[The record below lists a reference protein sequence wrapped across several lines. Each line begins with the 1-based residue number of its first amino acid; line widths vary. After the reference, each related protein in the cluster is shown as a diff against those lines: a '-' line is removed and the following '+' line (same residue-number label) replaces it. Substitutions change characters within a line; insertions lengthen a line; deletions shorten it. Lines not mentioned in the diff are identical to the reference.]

1 MQPVIITWR
10 RQKIIIIVH
19 TKLDISWEHT
29 LINFTYVIFVLLKI
43 SNNKKVCEYFFCTW
57 SWESSKNVEGDKEE
71 IAMIRYGIFF
81 GEKNHLSPYNHLGS
95 GPKKKWLKINIHF
108 FLSNVWSSRFLEG
121 WLLDFVRPI
130 SVRESLKFGF
140 AKFGPGSSK
149 FRLKT

>member
-1 MQPVIITWR
+1 MQPVIITR
-10 RQKIIIIVH
+10 RLKIIIVH

-81 GEKNHLSPYNHLGS
+81 GEKTIAPYNHLES
-95 GPKKKWLKINIHF
+95 DPKKNWPHNAKIMV
-108 FLSNVWSSRFLEG
+108 L
-121 WLLDFVRPI
+121 
-130 SVRESLKFGF
+130 
-140 AKFGPGSSK
+140 
-149 FRLKT
+149 

>member
-108 FLSNVWSSRFLEG
+108 FLVKR
-121 WLLDFVRPI
+121 
-130 SVRESLKFGF
+130 LKFKIFGGF
-140 AKFGPGSSK
+140 VIGFC
-149 FRLKT
+149 

>member
-108 FLSNVWSSRFLEG
+108 FLVKR
-121 WLLDFVRPI
+121 
-130 SVRESLKFGF
+130 LKFKIFGGLVIGF
-140 AKFGPGSSK
+140 C
-149 FRLKT
+149 

>member
-95 GPKKKWLKINIHF
+95 GPKKNWLKINIHL
-108 FLSNVWSSRFLEG
+108 FLVKR
-121 WLLDFVRPI
+121 
-130 SVRESLKFGF
+130 LKFKIFGGF
-140 AKFGPGSSK
+140 IIGFC
-149 FRLKT
+149 

>member
-1 MQPVIITWR
+1 MKLLWKENSMQPVIITWR

-95 GPKKKWLKINIHF
+95 APKKKWLKINIHSF
-108 FLSNVWSSRFLEG
+108 CQTFEVQDFWRVRY
-121 WLLDFVRPI
+121 WILLDK
-130 SVRESLKFGF
+130 SVFG
-140 AKFGPGSSK
+140 
-149 FRLKT
+149 RV

>member
-29 LINFTYVIFVLLKI
+29 HINFTYVIFVLLKI

-108 FLSNVWSSRFLEG
+108 FLVKR
-121 WLLDFVRPI
+121 
-130 SVRESLKFGF
+130 LKFKIFGGLVIGF
-140 AKFGPGSSK
+140 C
-149 FRLKT
+149 